1 MFHVMEHIP
10 NPVKT
15 FKKLYDLLNENG
27 VLFIE
32 VPNIETYGQSP
43 DNTFFK
49 AHIHYFNGAT
59 LTACASQYFDVAV
72 LDDSGNLRI
81 LFKKKDIIS
90 EFELPTKK
98 QVNNSISIINSKGWF
113 NYIFAGKGY
122 LKAIDRII
130 IILNDRKLPK
140 ITAKKT
146 LDKIISGQ

>member
-1 MFHVMEHIP
+1 MIKGFES
-10 NPVKT
+10 
-15 FKKLYDLLNENG
+15 FS
-27 VLFIE
+27 
-32 VPNIETYGQSP
+32 QSP
-43 DNTFFK
+43 DNAFFK

-113 NYIFAGKGY
+113 KYVFAGKGY
-122 LKAIDRII
+122 LKAIDRIK